1 MHYPVEQIPVPRSK
15 PNVLK
20 PPPPLCW
27 HYTKHFLFLF
37 QNNRIFAV
45 PFSCRSPWSCQVNLV
60 ENNILDGSFS
70 SVLRCIHDEYRIGC
84 WERSTHWSKSNT
96 NRVKEHKTV
105 SHNPKSCR
113 ESSRADLIIF
123 WWDHTLIWQ
132 QCYCHVRFKN
142 TCPPL
147 IVILHK
153 FFLHIK
159 WHINVSV
166 IYFPDHMIKK

>member
-1 MHYPVEQIPVPRSK
+1 MCSSP
-15 PNVLK
+15 L
-20 PPPPLCW
+20 PPPVLAL
-27 HYTKHFLFLF
+27 HQT
-37 QNNRIFAV
+37 
-45 PFSCRSPWSCQVNLV
+45 FSISFSNFCCAFFMRESM
-60 ENNILDGSFS
+60 ILSGEFGGEQFMLDVSFS

-84 WERSTHWSKSNT
+84 WERSTHRSESNT

-153 FFLHIK
+153 FFLRIK

-166 IYFPDHMIKK
+166 IYFPNHMIKK